1 MTATGNDRRLPE
13 GFEDLEQFVEVWA
26 LAEEQQRMQRRWS
39 SSMEQIQHFY
49 DAMVPH
55 VERALNFLD
64 ERDIEA
70 LSPSEG
76 RLLYLTYSLIEVANA
91 VEVYHRP
98 ASSHA
103 LPPDRFAPVERL

>member
-1 MTATGNDRRLPE
+1 MTAIGNDRELPE

-49 DAMVPH
+49 DAMAPQ

-64 ERDIEA
+64 GRDIEA
-70 LSPSEG
+70 LSPSES
-76 RLLYLTYSLIEVANA
+76 RLLYLTYSLVEVANP

-103 LPPDRFAPVERL
+103 LPPDRFAPVDPL